1 MYKLLIADDE
11 PNIREGLSYLNW
23 NSFNITVAAT
33 VENGLAAYEYIH
45 QNNEVHILL
54 TDIKMPL
61 MDGLELIR
69 LAKEYNKDI
78 EIVALSGYNDF
89 EFVKHCLKNDVFN
102 YLLKPIDIDEWKE
115 TFSEVSKRLDERFEK
130 SETSIKLGTHSKNH
144 IVSAALEY
152 MKEHFS
158 EQITLTDVA
167 SHIYSNPTYLSRVI
181 KTEVGIGFTELL
193 TKLRIDAAKKLLK
206 NPAHKINEIAESVGY
221 SNPRYFTF
229 AFKKQTGLTPYTF
242 RSEHIADE

>member
-11 PNIREGLSYLNW
+11 PNIREGLSYLRW
-23 NSFNITVAAT
+23 NEFNISVAAT
-33 VENGLAAYEYIH
+33 VENGLAAYEYIK
-45 QNNEVHILL
+45 NNEVHILL

-61 MDGLELIR
+61 MDGLELIH
-69 LAKEYNKDI
+69 LVKEYSKDI
-78 EIVALSGYNDF
+78 EIVALSGYSDF

-115 TFSEVSKRLDERFEK
+115 TFGEVRKKLDERTGK
-130 SETSIKLGTHSKNH
+130 IQGAIKLGSHSKNH

-152 MKEHFS
+152 MNEHYS
-158 EQITLTDVA
+158 KQITLTDVA
-167 SHIYSNPTYLSRVI
+167 AHIYSNPTYLSRVI
-181 KTEVGIGFTELL
+181 KSEVGIGFTELL

-206 NPAHKINEIAESVGY
+206 NPAYKINEIAEIVGY

>member
-11 PNIREGLSYLNW
+11 PNIREGLSYLDW
-23 NSFNITVAAT
+23 AEFNISVAAT
-33 VENGLAAYEYIH
+33 VENGRAAYEYIK
-45 QNNEVHILL
+45 NNEVHILL

-69 LAKEYNKDI
+69 LVKEYNKNI

-115 TFSEVSKRLDERFEK
+115 TFGEVSKKLDERSEK
-130 SETSIKLGTHSKNH
+130 TQSAIKLGAHSKNH

-152 MKEHFS
+152 MNAHYS

-206 NPAHKINEIAESVGY
+206 NPAYKINEIAETVGY

-242 RSEHIADE
+242 RSEHIEDE

>member
-11 PNIREGLSYLNW
+11 PNIREGLSYLDW
-23 NSFNITVAAT
+23 AEFNISVAAT
-33 VENGLAAYEYIH
+33 VENGRAAYEYIK
-45 QNNEVHILL
+45 NNEVHILL

-69 LAKEYNKDI
+69 LVKEYNKNI

-115 TFSEVSKRLDERFEK
+115 TFSEVSKKLDERSEK
-130 SETSIKLGTHSKNH
+130 TQSAIKLGAHSKNH

-152 MKEHFS
+152 MNAHYS

-193 TKLRIDAAKKLLK
+193 TKLRIDAAEKAFEKSGVQNKRNSRNGGIFKSQIFHICIQKTDRSYPL
-206 NPAHKINEIAESVGY
+206 
-221 SNPRYFTF
+221 YF
-229 AFKKQTGLTPYTF
+229 Q
-242 RSEHIADE
+242 E

>member
-11 PNIREGLSYLNW
+11 PNIREGLSYLDW
-23 NSFNITVAAT
+23 NSVNISVAAT
-33 VENGLAAYEYIH
+33 VENGRAAYDYIT
-45 QNNEVHILL
+45 NNEVHILL

-69 LAKEYNKDI
+69 LTKEYNKDI

-115 TFSEVSKRLDERFEK
+115 TFSEVSKRLDERLK
-130 SETSIKLGTHSKNH
+130 KTQGSIKLGTHSKNH

-152 MKEHFS
+152 MNEHFS

-206 NPAHKINEIAESVGY
+206 NPAYKINEIAESVGY